1 MNLKVC
7 RVALANVECVT
18 NTFVK
23 VTGPIWYLN
32 IKKGV

>member
-7 RVALANVECVT
+7 RVALSDVECVT